1 MNATSCGIPVIRGEP
16 IPSIDEESSAA
27 MNSGEASSLTLT
39 ATGGTQLSYE
49 FSQSVQDMRDRD
61 EKFRSSQLAQTQE
74 SLVQTANNLAQSV
87 DCRATML
94 INTIRDELKIYEGH
108 PDRFSAVEKD
118 LLSVLKTHRDYLN
131 DACFGRCATSSGYQM
146 PNCGNTKIR
155 RMKRKLGAS
164 DRARWT

>member
-1 MNATSCGIPVIRGEP
+1 MTTDEPLACFFPGQYLVCIDGLLTGEQSQAQLDVKASPEETAVAESIMNATSCGIPVIRGEP

-74 SLVQTANNLAQSV
+74 SLVQQKTRRALAAGSF
-87 DCRATML
+87 M
-94 INTIRDELKIYEGH
+94 E
-108 PDRFSAVEKD
+108 
-118 LLSVLKTHRDYLN
+118 
-131 DACFGRCATSSGYQM
+131 M
-146 PNCGNTKIR
+146 
-155 RMKRKLGAS
+155 
-164 DRARWT
+164 W